1 MTLINDLDIE
11 VEVDVPSNRLG
22 GLIPGNSVRL
32 TLDDRSEHKAVVRAI
47 IPDENPRTR
56 TRPVRF
62 VPNFVELTKPLAT
75 NQSVTV
81 HVPVGAPRT
90 VTTVSKDAI
99 VQRGGNNLVFVVR
112 NGNGQPQPVEL
123 GESVGNRFVVTSGL
137 KAGDRVVVRGNENL
151 RPGQR
156 LRISGGQGTPANGV
170 SGGV

>member
-1 MTLINDLDIE
+1 M
-11 VEVDVPSNRLG
+11 G
-22 GLIPGNSVRL
+22 GLKPGISIRL
-32 TLDDRSEHKAVVRAI
+32 TLDDRSEHKALVRAV

-62 VPNFVELTKPLAT
+62 VPNFDGLKKPLAT

-81 HVPVGAPRT
+81 HVPIGASQT

-99 VQRGGNNLVFVVR
+99 VQRGGRNIVFVVR
-112 NGNGQPQPVEL
+112 GGNGQPQPVTL

-137 KAGDRVVVRGNENL
+137 KAGDRAVVRGNESL

-156 LRISGGQGTPANGV
+156 LRISGGAAKPTNGRR
-170 SGGV
+170 GGG

>member
-1 MTLINDLDIE
+1 
-11 VEVDVPSNRLG
+11 
-22 GLIPGNSVRL
+22 
-32 TLDDRSEHKAVVRAI
+32 VRAL

-62 VPNFVELTKPLAT
+62 VPNFGDLAKPLAI

-81 HVPVGAPRT
+81 HVPIGASRT

-99 VQRGGNNLVFVVR
+99 VQRGGKDMVFVVR
-112 NGNGQPQPVEL
+112 DGTGQPQPVTL
-123 GESVGNRFVVTSGL
+123 GESVGSRFVVTSGV

-156 LRISGGQGTPANGV
+156 LRISGSPDAPANGAKA
-170 SGGV
+170 GG